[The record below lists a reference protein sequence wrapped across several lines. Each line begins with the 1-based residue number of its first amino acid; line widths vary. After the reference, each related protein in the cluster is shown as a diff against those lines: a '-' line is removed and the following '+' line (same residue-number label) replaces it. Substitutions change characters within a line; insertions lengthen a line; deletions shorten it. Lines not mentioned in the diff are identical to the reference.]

1 MEHTPHA
8 LDYLSVVRRRRWWLI
23 VPIVAAIAIGVA
35 LAQWLPRQYSASA
48 TLAVAAPTV
57 SPTLVNQGAVLD
69 TQDRVRALTQQLL
82 SDTVLTR
89 VVEAE
94 GISGEAAAR
103 TIDGLRSSVKVSL
116 PEPVSRGVDD
126 RRLDTFVI
134 TYVDNDPARAQ
145 RLTNRLADVFVEET
159 SKTRTAVAESTSTFL
174 RSERDRSY
182 ARLTELEGRLR
193 QAKEAHM
200 GRLPEQTGANLQTL
214 AGLRQQVDINAN
226 SLRHEQDRLAM
237 LQRQIE
243 TLEDES
249 AQGVSPAVLPGAP
262 DRVGDIERELTAA
275 RAMYTDKH
283 PEVQRL
289 EAALQTAI
297 AESRKP
303 TPIPAEDRKARLQLN
318 PSYRQL
324 TAERDST
331 RLAIRDLELTL
342 GSLRSQIADYQRRVE
357 VAPMVEQQLASV
369 QREYDLAQRQYAD
382 LSNRF
387 ETAVMAEN
395 VARNRDGEQFT
406 VFAHAALPTRPVSPN
421 PTRVLVMAILAG
433 LVLGAGAALGRE
445 YLDRSVYSAGDLTD
459 DLDVPVLGEVA
470 HIRA

>member
-8 LDYLSVVRRRRWWLI
+8 LDYLSVVRRRRWWLL
-23 VPIVAAIAIGVA
+23 VPIVASIAIGIA

-48 TLAVAAPTV
+48 TLAVAAPAV
-57 SPTLVNQGAVLD
+57 SPSLVNQGAVLD

-82 SDTVLTR
+82 SDSVLTR
-89 VVEAE
+89 VVQEEGASGDAAE
-94 GISGEAAAR
+94 RA
-103 TIDGLRSSVKVSL
+103 IDGIRSSVKVSL

-134 TYVDNDPARAQ
+134 SYTDDDPARAQ
-145 RLTNRLADVFVEET
+145 RITNRLADVFVEET
-159 SKTRTAVAESTSTFL
+159 SKTRTTVAETTSTFL
-174 RSERDRSY
+174 RNERDRSY
-182 ARLTELEGRLR
+182 ARLTELEGQLR

-200 GRLPEQTGANLQTL
+200 GRLPEQTSANLQTL

-243 TLEDES
+243 MLEEE
-249 AQGVSPAVLPGAP
+249 ATQGVAPSSAPGAP
-262 DRVGDIERELTAA
+262 DRVGEIERELVTA

-303 TPIPAEDRKARLQLN
+303 TTIPVEDRKARLQLN
-318 PSYRQL
+318 PTYRQL
-324 TAERDST
+324 AAERDST

-342 GSLRSQIADYQRRVE
+342 GTLRSQISDYQRRVE

-387 ETAVMAEN
+387 ESAVMAEN

-406 VFAHAALPTRPVSPN
+406 VFSHAGLPTTPVSPN
-421 PTRVLVMAILAG
+421 PMRVMVMAILAG